1 MQIINDSDMKKILY
15 VRFSSSTQNGE
26 RQTINAEKYDSIYE
40 ECVSGT
46 VPFAERPIGK
56 KLMADVLSKKVG
68 EVCVVEVS
76 RIGRSLLDVC
86 KMIEFFTTHNVK
98 LTIENMGISS
108 LLDNGSKNPTF
119 QLVIGILATIAEQER
134 EAIVERTT
142 MGRVNARLKGV
153 VFGRKEGWKEKREDF
168 MDKPSTKEVIK
179 LLNKGKYTY
188 LEIQNITGVGPV
200 KISKIKKML
209 VRIEEEKAIAA
220 KNIILGEWASSRGIL
235 PNQK

>member
-108 LLDNGSKNPTF
+108 
-119 QLVIGILATIAEQER
+119 
-134 EAIVERTT
+134 
-142 MGRVNARLKGV
+142 
-153 VFGRKEGWKEKREDF
+153 
-168 MDKPSTKEVIK
+168 
-179 LLNKGKYTY
+179 
-188 LEIQNITGVGPV
+188 
-200 KISKIKKML
+200 
-209 VRIEEEKAIAA
+209 
-220 KNIILGEWASSRGIL
+220 
-235 PNQK
+235 